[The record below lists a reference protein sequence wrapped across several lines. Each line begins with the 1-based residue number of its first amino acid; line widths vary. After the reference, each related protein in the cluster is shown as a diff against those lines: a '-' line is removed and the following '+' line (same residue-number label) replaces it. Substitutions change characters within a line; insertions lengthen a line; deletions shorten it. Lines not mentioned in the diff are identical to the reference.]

1 MSQWKQTKEHR
12 SSRRPFCSSRPPL
25 ARALSLSLSLP
36 SQTPQTLTVV
46 VKTLFLS
53 KLQKNTKNRYF
64 PGAKAAAAARRPS
77 VDGVAGASTN
87 KPRKREL
94 QLNAEGGEGGAE
106 GVKVKR
112 KRKNGKR

>member
-1 MSQWKQTKEHR
+1 MEANKRAPLIAASLLLLA
-12 SSRRPFCSSRPPL
+12 PPACSRP
-25 ARALSLSLSLP
+25 LSLSLSLP

-53 KLQKNTKNRYF
+53 KLQKNIKNRYF